1 MINLLVDVKK
11 IIGIYLKNDE
21 KTDKFAYLYKGEKK
35 WIFFFHIIN

>member
-21 KTDKFAYLYKGEKK
+21 KTDKFAYLYKGENG
-35 WIFFFHIIN
+35 FFFSYY